1 MMFQPEIETL
11 GRGKLRELQAE
22 RLRATVERL
31 YGAVPLYRQ
40 RMDEAGVR
48 PDAVRSLDDLPRL
61 PFTRKSDL
69 RENYPFGLLA
79 VPLAQVV
86 RVHASSGTRGKP
98 TVVGYTLADIR
109 VWAECVARCIAA
121 AGGAPG
127 DVIHIAYGYGLFT
140 GGLGLHYGAER
151 LGQTVVPASGG
162 NTPRQA
168 MLLRDFGAVGLCCT
182 PSYALNIAAAIEE
195 SGGSEGIRLTYGI
208 FGAEPWSERMR
219 EQLDELL
226 RLKATD
232 IYGLSEVI
240 GPGVSQECVE
250 ERSGLHVWEDHFLP
264 EIVDPDTDE
273 PLPEGRQGELVFTS
287 LTKEAF
293 PVLRYRT
300 GDISSLSREPC
311 SCGRTHVRMS
321 RIVGRVDDMLIVR
334 GVNVFPSEI
343 ESVLLGMPE
352 LSPHYQIL
360 LERERSMDSMTVLAE
375 VSTEWAGGIGGWE
388 ESHPAAV
395 ELTGRVCDSLNRA
408 LGITTKVRLQLPGSV
423 PRSEGKAVRVVDR
436 RSI

>member
-1 MMFQPEIETL
+1 MFQPEIETMD
-11 GRGKLRELQAE
+11 RDRLRELQTE
-22 RLRATVERL
+22 RLRATLERAYAAVEL
-31 YGAVPLYRQ
+31 YHR
-40 RMDEAGVR
+40 RMDEADLR
-48 PDAVRSLDDLPRL
+48 PDAVRSVDDLVRV

-69 RENYPFGLLA
+69 REHYPFGLLA
-79 VPLAQVV
+79 VPLSRVA

-98 TVVGYTLADIR
+98 TVVGYTASDIQL
-109 VWAECVARCIAA
+109 WAECVARCIAA
-121 AGGAPG
+121 AGGRPG

-140 GGLGLHYGAER
+140 GGLGLHYGAEM

-182 PSYALNIAAAIEE
+182 PSYALNIAAAIED
-195 SGGSEGIRLTYGI
+195 SGGMEGISLRYGV

-219 EQLDELL
+219 EQLDDLL
-226 RLKATD
+226 QLKATD

-250 ERSGLHVWEDHFLP
+250 ERAGLHVWEDHFLP
-264 EIVDPDTDE
+264 EIVDPGTGE
-273 PLPEGRQGELVFTS
+273 PLPEGQQGELVFTS

-311 SCGRTHVRMS
+311 ACGRTHVRMS
-321 RIVGRVDDMLIVR
+321 RIVGRVDDMIIVR

-343 ESVLLGMPE
+343 ESVLLSIPE

-360 LERERSMDSMTVLAE
+360 LDREQRMDRLTVLAE
-375 VSTEWAGGIGGWE
+375 VSEVWARGAGAWD
-388 ESHPAAV
+388 ESHPAAI
-395 ELTGRVCDSLNRA
+395 ELTGRVCDLLNRA
-408 LGITTKVRLQLPGSV
+408 LGITTNVRLQPPGSV

-436 RSI
+436 RSF